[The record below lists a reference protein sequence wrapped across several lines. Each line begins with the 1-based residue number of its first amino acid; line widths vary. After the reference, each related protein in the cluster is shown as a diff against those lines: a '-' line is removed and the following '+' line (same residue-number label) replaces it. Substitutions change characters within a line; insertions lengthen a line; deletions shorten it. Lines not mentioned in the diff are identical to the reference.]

1 MGKFFAK
8 KVFLVLK
15 FILKFILTIYTAA
28 DTIISLSV
36 DIETELSEAEAYIRA
51 LDVESRSAIGDKRA
65 MANKLAEFK
74 KELRSLTDDFRNCK
88 FEAEQ
93 QALKSGSA
101 ARSKLTSNNEKL
113 DKSTR
118 TLEQSRMLV
127 AQTQDVGN
135 VILTDLESQRE
146 QLEDAHGK
154 VKDTKQYTLDAKG
167 MLKMMHNRAIIHKV
181 LVYLTI
187 FILFGVIIVMIYY
200 GFLKKN

>member
-1 MGKFFAK
+1 
-8 KVFLVLK
+8 L
-15 FILKFILTIYTAA
+15 LTI

-36 DIETELSEAEAYIRA
+36 DIETEISEAEAYLRA

-65 MANKLAEFK
+65 MAAKLADFK
-74 KELRSLTDDFRNCK
+74 KEIRSLNDDYRNCK

-93 QALKSGSA
+93 QALKSGST
-101 ARSKLTSNNEKL
+101 ARTKLTSNNDKL

-167 MLKMMHNRAIIHKV
+167 MLRMMHNRAVLHKI
-181 LVYLTI
+181 LVYVTI
-187 FILFGVIIVMIYY
+187 VVLFGIIVVMIYF
-200 GFLKKN
+200 GFIKKNNN